1 MSESRQGRYT
11 KSMKTAISVPDDVFE
26 AAERQARRMRM
37 TRSQL
42 YSEALSEYLARH
54 GSDEVTDAMNDVVD
68 RLQGLS
74 GEFVAAAT
82 RRVLEKTEW

>member
-1 MSESRQGRYT
+1 
-11 KSMKTAISVPDDVFE
+11 
-26 AAERQARRMRM
+26 
-37 TRSQL
+37 
-42 YSEALSEYLARH
+42 
-54 GSDEVTDAMNDVVD
+54 MNDVVD